1 MRVKGLEP
9 PRLAAPDPKSGASAN
24 FATPATSTKHN
35 GFFGCGKPKTEL
47 SSPWHCFGMDQLEEI
62 LGRTRLLA
70 RTKALDIPSATQLA
84 IDKAAEDHDGPLDEA
99 LLSDQINLELTGL
112 GVLQR
117 LLDDPEIEEI
127 WINRPNEIH
136 YFGANGHKLLKTEV
150 SATQIRNLCFRML
163 AFSKR
168 RVDRTMPYVDAALK
182 DGSRLHI
189 VIPEVTGEHWAINIR
204 KFNKPNIT
212 LAQLQVLGSVTPEQ
226 VELLS
231 NAMTTGKSVL
241 VSGATQAG
249 KTTLMTAMLA
259 ATKSQDRI
267 ISCEDT
273 FELSL
278 SQSDWVAMQTRPAG
292 AEGAPE
298 ISLRELVRQALRM
311 RPDRLVIGE
320 VRGAEALDMLIAL
333 NSGIPGLCTLHA
345 NSAAAAIRKLM
356 TLPLLA
362 KENISDAFLRPTVLG
377 AFDLVVFCSR
387 NQLGQRK
394 VSEILE
400 VTSELF

>member
-1 MRVKGLEP
+1 VRVKGLEP

-24 FATPATSTKHN
+24 FATPATPTKHN
-35 GFFGCGKPKTEL
+35 GFLGCGKPKTKL
-47 SSPWHCFGMDQLEEI
+47 FGPWHCFVMDQLEEI
-62 LGRTRLLA
+62 LGRTRFLA
-70 RTKALDIPSATQLA
+70 RTKALDVRAATQLA
-84 IDKAAEDHDGPLDEA
+84 IDRAAEVHHGPLDEA
-99 LLSDQINLELTGL
+99 LLSAQANLELTGL
-112 GVLQR
+112 GVLQP

-136 YFGANGHKLLKTEV
+136 YFGANGHKLLVTEV

-163 AFSKR
+163 SFSRR
-168 RVDRTMPYVDAALK
+168 RVDRMTPYVDAALK

-189 VIPEVTGEHWAINIR
+189 VIPEVTSEHWAINIR
-204 KFNKPNIT
+204 KFNKPNVT
-212 LAQLQVLGSVTPEQ
+212 LAQLQELGSVTHQQ

-231 NAMTTGKSVL
+231 DAMITGKSVL

-259 ATKSQDRI
+259 ASNSQDRI

-278 SQSDWVAMQTRPAG
+278 NQSDWVAMQTRPAG
-292 AEGAPE
+292 TEGAPE

-345 NSAAAAIRKLM
+345 DSAKAAIRKVM

-362 KENISDAFLRPTVLG
+362 GENISDAFLRPTVLG

-387 NQLGQRK
+387 DELGQRK

-400 VTSELF
+400 VTSELL